1 MDPPADIP
9 NILGEEQRLRQ
20 VLGNLLTNAID
31 AMKAAEY
38 SDAVQSKNMIIIR
51 ITDNRCGKQY
61 KLKSYTS

>member
-1 MDPPADIP
+1 
-9 NILGEEQRLRQ
+9 
-20 VLGNLLTNAID
+20 
-31 AMKAAEY
+31 MKAAEY